1 MALDPKIYDVDA
13 YQKAADAWN
22 AKNRK
27 LGKQGKPFLNVSTAP
42 TGAQFLRP
50 GQKAPPG
57 SGTPDVTGYDPRF
70 GGIPGVPN
78 PVASAGEAVAGN
90 LANFE
95 DLARLTGRTNELM
108 FGQYTG
114 RLPGYSDL
122 AAASSGNIAAQLRGE
137 LPQDVINLIGQ
148 QAAERG
154 IGAGV
159 SGSQFSNADYLR
171 SLGLTSLA
179 QKQAGETAF
188 TGAMGR
194 LQGIP
199 TFDPSTMFTR
209 PEDVYGA
216 GLQRN
221 IFASAPLPSAANAYN
236 QQQATL
242 PFQEAENRRRAA
254 ESNKQGKWISNPN
267 FGIGDLRGQIWSG

>member
-1 MALDPKIYDVDA
+1 MAQAEYD
-13 YQKAADAWN
+13 KAVAAWN
-22 AKNRK
+22 EISRRRAKK
-27 LGKQGKPFLNVSTAP
+27 GGSSKPMPPAPKPEDFGVKPSATAA
-42 TGAQFLRP
+42 T
-50 GQKAPPG
+50 
-57 SGTPDVTGYDPRF
+57 TTNYDPRF

-78 PVASAGEAVAGN
+78 PVTSAGEAVAGN

-188 TGAMGR
+188 TGALGR
-194 LQGIP
+194 LKDIP
-199 TFDPSTMFTR
+199 TFDPSSMFTK

-242 PFQEAENRRRAA
+242 PFMEAAKRSAVDEW
-254 ESNKQGKWISNPN
+254 EKQREANLARSRSQPGA
-267 FGIGDLRGQIWSG
+267 FTGGVF